1 MTKILKK
8 GALWI
13 YATNAPFF
21 NILAIATERTGMVLS
36 QIAMFILQVLIR
48 SARSSLPGSYER
60 KSGNGA

>member
-8 GALWI
+8 VRYGFMPQTHL
-13 YATNAPFF
+13 F